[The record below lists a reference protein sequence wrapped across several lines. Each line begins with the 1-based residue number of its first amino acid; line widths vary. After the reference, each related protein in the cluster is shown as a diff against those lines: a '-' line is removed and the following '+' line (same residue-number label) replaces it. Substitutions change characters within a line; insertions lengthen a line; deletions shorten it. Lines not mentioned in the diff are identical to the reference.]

1 MKLNMIA
8 KVKNI
13 KSVFIFFLCS
23 VFFSCHSD
31 DDQSPPEDPMNG
43 FWLIADKGYIVEITD
58 DKDVVYS
65 VSNAGC
71 VVLNSGFKIED
82 SGITL
87 SVVNDNELVGITD
100 QSLSNFKLTRLVNL
114 DERCL
119 PEQLSKTK
127 DPKINFDFFWNIF
140 NDYYAFF
147 ELRNVDW
154 SAYENL
160 RDQVT
165 EDNLYTILEE
175 LVLKLEDGHVGISDD
190 EKDIDINS
198 GTSIL
203 LERLNANLSGDL
215 IIESED
221 DFDNIMIQKGRI
233 IIQNYLGGSYESDD
247 TETIIWQIIND
258 EIAYVNI
265 FGMAGY
271 GTTINN
277 ELTTLNMVLDKMM
290 NDIKMSGVTKLIL
303 DIRFNEGGFDKVSSD
318 IASRFT
324 DQQRVVFSKKAR
336 LGDGFTEDLN
346 VSLGPKGAFQFT
358 DDIVLLTSPL
368 TASAAEI
375 FTLYLKDL
383 PNVTIVGENTNG
395 VFSDVLEHVLP
406 NGAQIGLSNEIYSD
420 AQGEVYEA
428 IGVGPSTAN
437 QVPFLSNDD
446 FLNNKDGGIDKA
458 IEVLN
463 K

>member
-1 MKLNMIA
+1 
-8 KVKNI
+8 
-13 KSVFIFFLCS
+13 
-23 VFFSCHSD
+23 
-31 DDQSPPEDPMNG
+31 MNG

-247 TETIIWQIIND
+247 TETIIWKIIND

-358 DDIVLLTSPL
+358 DHIVLLTSPL